1 MWDTE
6 RIDRYETVSNDAL
19 IVYLILL
26 RVMVVVW
33 VLKVRQNE
41 REGEGDEGMCI
52 GSVYRIRKAETG
64 TDWGMGGTTQ
74 D

>member
-64 TDWGMGGTTQ
+64 TD
-74 D
+74 